1 MKVILIKNAV
11 ETLGYFSE
19 QLAETFQEMGHDTYF
34 VDYDDLV
41 NTVDGISRFAV
52 PEKTVLCT
60 FNFIGLSGEEVFIEE
75 NGRYIWENQG
85 IACINILVDHPLYY
99 HSKLAKPPVP
109 EMRVF
114 CIDREHVAYM
124 KRFYPA
130 LPVEFLPLAG
140 NCILEREVPSPIEG
154 CHGQK
159 QKHKNI
165 PYQKR
170 KYDIVFT
177 GNYTPVEQ
185 AMNAAK
191 CFEIMFADK
200 IPRRLFHIINIQRK
214 RNEPRVSSSE
224 RIRHFTVYYCIF
236 IRFYRVLISGVPVTS
251 DFFRPHNYD
260 IIGKKRV
267 DCIRNPLRRNR
278 RLCIKDSHI
287 PPRMNA
293 CVRSACTDHLHSFF
307 CQIGQRFI

>member
-99 HSKLAKPPVP
+99 HSKLAKPPVL

-140 NCILEREVPSPIEG
+140 NCILERKVPSPIEG

-165 PYQKR
+165 CLL
-170 KYDIVFT
+170 
-177 GNYTPVEQ
+177 YTSPS
-185 AMNAAK
+185 
-191 CFEIMFADK
+191 
-200 IPRRLFHIINIQRK
+200 PRDAYESRM
-214 RNEPRVSSSE
+214 PSS
-224 RIRHFTVYYCIF
+224 
-236 IRFYRVLISGVPVTS
+236 
-251 DFFRPHNYD
+251 
-260 IIGKKRV
+260 
-267 DCIRNPLRRNR
+267 
-278 RLCIKDSHI
+278 
-287 PPRMNA
+287 A
-293 CVRSACTDHLHSFF
+293 
-307 CQIGQRFI
+307 

>member
-41 NTVDGISRFAV
+41 NTVDGISRFDV

-99 HSKLAKPPVP
+99 HSKLAKPPVL

-140 NCILEREVPSPIEG
+140 NCILERKVPSPIEG

-177 GNYTPVEQ
+177 GNYTPVEHLYR
-185 AMNAAK
+185 
-191 CFEIMFADK
+191 EIDRQGAEYRTFYYESTSGGVHRPDV
-200 IPRRLFHIINIQRK
+200 RGTYQK
-214 RNEPRVSSSE
+214 R
-224 RIRHFTVYYCIF
+224 TGC
-236 IRFYRVLISGVPVTS
+236 
-251 DFFRPHNYD
+251 
-260 IIGKKRV
+260 
-267 DCIRNPLRRNR
+267 
-278 RLCIKDSHI
+278 
-287 PPRMNA
+287 
-293 CVRSACTDHLHSFF
+293 SA
-307 CQIGQRFI
+307 G

>member
-130 LPVEFLPLAG
+130 LPVEFLPLGGKLYLRAG
-140 NCILEREVPSPIEG
+140 ST
-154 CHGQK
+154 
-159 QKHKNI
+159 
-165 PYQKR
+165 
-170 KYDIVFT
+170 F
-177 GNYTPVEQ
+177 
-185 AMNAAK
+185 
-191 CFEIMFADK
+191 
-200 IPRRLFHIINIQRK
+200 
-214 RNEPRVSSSE
+214 S
-224 RIRHFTVYYCIF
+224 
-236 IRFYRVLISGVPVTS
+236 
-251 DFFRPHNYD
+251 
-260 IIGKKRV
+260 
-267 DCIRNPLRRNR
+267 NR
-278 RLCIKDSHI
+278 RLPWAK
-287 PPRMNA
+287 
-293 CVRSACTDHLHSFF
+293 TET
-307 CQIGQRFI
+307 

>member
-114 CIDREHVAYM
+114 CIDRERTVCYYSSRHIRQTKFRKASEAGRHTSV
-124 KRFYPA
+124 YPA
-130 LPVEFLPLAG
+130 KATGKEDGIMFNVIKRDG
-140 NCILEREVPSPIEG
+140 EVAAFQLSKITQAIEKAF
-154 CHGQK
+154 QAQEK
-159 QKHKNI
+159 Q
-165 PYQKR
+165 
-170 KYDIVFT
+170 
-177 GNYTPVEQ
+177 YTPDMMEMLGLRVTADFQKKIKKDQVSVE
-185 AMNAAK
+185 
-191 CFEIMFADK
+191 D
-200 IPRRLFHIINIQRK
+200 IQDSVE
-214 RNEPRVSSSE
+214 N
-224 RIRHFTVYYCIF
+224 
-236 IRFYRVLISGVPVTS
+236 VLIQCGYSEVAKAYILYRKQREKVRNMKSTILDYKEIVNSYVKVEDWRVKENSTVTYSVGGLILSNSGAVS
-251 DFFRPHNYD
+251 ANYWLSEIYD
-260 IIGKKRV
+260 
-267 DCIRNPLRRNR
+267 
-278 RLCIKDSHI
+278 
-287 PPRMNA
+287 
-293 CVRSACTDHLHSFF
+293 
-307 CQIGQRFI
+307 